1 MKHFQSQSL
10 KFAAPFKRWRGQMMD
25 SDGLKSQSRQIWS
38 HTEKDPQNRTT
49 HCDGKLCLFLLTNS
63 RRGPLLNI
71 VTTYKWRYEEGH
83 GGLCW
88 ILLQGRHVLVWASYD
103 LYWSA
108 QALSKVGMSTFWQ
121 AGFVRQWQKMC
132 YLRSISRIVANIKLV
147 DYRNVLR
154 NAYWSRSTINN
165 GITY

>member
-1 MKHFQSQSL
+1 MK
-10 KFAAPFKRWRGQMMD
+10 
-25 SDGLKSQSRQIWS
+25 
-38 HTEKDPQNRTT
+38 RTT
-49 HCDGKLCLFLLTNS
+49 DGFGRIEVPITPNMKS
-63 RRGPLLNI
+63 HWEGPAEQDDSLWWQTLSLS
-71 VTTYKWRYEEGH
+71 VDQLSPWASVEYCYKWRYLEGQ

-121 AGFVRQWQKMC
+121 PGFVRRWQKMC
-132 YLRSISRIVANIKLV
+132 YLRSISRIVANINLI